1 MCKGGFPSDG
11 YSFARLF
18 DYLHTFGCK
27 YTNYFHTTIRLVR
40 ICADYYIILTDL
52 RGFMRLR
59 NNIFAEAFDYL
70 KREIGIKTQK
80 RLAEL
85 MGVSEDTITRIL
97 KDRTEVTEDIIT
109 KLQTASGCIF
119 NLQWLRG
126 EDDEP
131 MLAADIGNKNMHQ
144 SASIIDT
151 GSAINAALAAKDETI
166 ETLKARIVELKRT
179 IADKEDMIKA
189 REARIVELEQK
200 LAKIQISDIDN
211 YPFSIG
217 AAEERQKRKNI

>member
-1 MCKGGFPSDG
+1 M
-11 YSFARLF
+11 
-18 DYLHTFGCK
+18 
-27 YTNYFHTTIRLVR
+27 VR
-40 ICADYYIILTDL
+40 IYADYYIILTDL

-70 KREIGIKTQK
+70 KREKGIKTQK

-126 EDDEP
+126 EDAFN
-131 MLAADIGNKNMHQ
+131 MLASDAAEAELRKNESKQ
-144 SASIIDT
+144 NEIDPASL
-151 GSAINAALAAKDETI
+151 ANAAISAYVESI
-166 ETLKARIVELKRT
+166 STLKQTISKMEVQHERELSDKNARIVELENT
-179 IADKEDMIKA
+179 IKDKITIIKA
-189 REARIVELEQK
+189 REARIVELERQ
-200 LAKIQISDIDN
+200 LSAASSSDLSK
-211 YPFSIG
+211 YPFGIG
-217 AAEERQKRKNI
+217 VADERKRQMK

>member
-1 MCKGGFPSDG
+1 
-11 YSFARLF
+11 
-18 DYLHTFGCK
+18 
-27 YTNYFHTTIRLVR
+27 
-40 ICADYYIILTDL
+40 
-52 RGFMRLR
+52 MRLR

-70 KREIGIKTQK
+70 KREKGIKTQK

-144 SASIIDT
+144 SASIIDP

-166 ETLKARIVELKRT
+166 ETLKARIVELKST

-189 REARIVELEQK
+189 RDARIVDLEQK